1 MLSWI
6 LLFLVLSLVAGALGF
21 TGIAGT
27 SIAIAQTLFY
37 IFLVLLLLS
46 LLIHVVRGRGA
57 DNP

>member
-46 LLIHVVRGRGA
+46 LLIHVMRGRGA
-57 DNP
+57 DNS